1 MRKIIVARKVSK
13 NILVVADTLRMR
25 QLMGK
30 IRELGCECTLTE
42 NPGEAMT
49 SLRAGERVNVLIV
62 DLKSATSAEK
72 LIRWTRENRP
82 GVRTVCVSDT
92 TDLSQVLRT
101 IRDILEPAN
110 PMGIMR

>member
-25 QLMGK
+25 RLMGE

-49 SLRAGERVNVLIV
+49 SLRAGERVNVLVV

-72 LIRWTRENRP
+72 LLLWIKDNRP
-82 GVRTVCVSDT
+82 GVRTVCVNNESET
-92 TDLSQVLRT
+92 AQVPGILRS
-101 IRDILEPAN
+101 ILEPVN
-110 PMGIMR
+110 PPEIMR